1 MDCLAFIRITII
13 IICIGSERRCGQLK
27 KTTDLFI
34 FHLPTYLSQTHNDV
48 QKKTWNVVT
57 ATELFRNGHHHLF
70 KPGKSIRQTC
80 LSIFYTH
87 PPCRRVVFQ
96 IIILQAQSVP
106 ERMQRL
112 EFPFAGINVSV
123 SLSLSLFVVDKL
135 NPIDGDDDD
144 DINTSHNH
152 TNIYPTNALLMSHPI
167 HPVLPRI
174 NSLPILLLLL
184 LHSNSEVFVADS
196 FG

>member
-1 MDCLAFIRITII
+1 MDCLAFIRITIII

-34 FHLPTYLSQTHNDV
+34 FHLPTSPKPTTTCKRKHGMLWPRRNYFGMAIIIYLNLVNRLGRHAYQYFTR
-48 QKKTWNVVT
+48 T
-57 ATELFRNGHHHLF
+57 L
-70 KPGKSIRQTC
+70 
-80 LSIFYTH
+80 
-87 PPCRRVVFQ
+87 RVVVFFLV
-96 IIILQAQSVP
+96 IILQAQSVL

-167 HPVLPRI
+167 HSVLPRI
-174 NSLPILLLLL
+174 NSLPILLQLL